1 MKTVCYDNGFFKELA
16 YLNIKM
22 KNIQGAVNVLIENC
36 GEDFQSVAEFAVT
49 FNISDEILWST
60 ILEKSM
66 G

>member
-1 MKTVCYDNGFFKELA
+1 
-16 YLNIKM
+16 M

-36 GEDFQSVAEFAVT
+36 GEDFQSVAEFAVA